1 MIWVCFRL
9 SKALCPGSWRYG
21 PHNWP
26 WTSSK
31 GCARFVCLFAF
42 LFCFCNYSEKDTLR
56 QEFLLLYSLFI
67 RHLFFRRS
75 RVDGSSWQ
83 WIWFSYLCSPARG
96 LLLSIFPS
104 ILCESWLDLWKKGM
118 KNSAT
123 SLPPISLVSITLY
136 FHASSHSVFSK
147 KFFFFFLLLAITSYL
162 FICHLVLSSQVSE
175 CTGLFHLAR
184 VSLQISVYL
193 VIL

>member
-1 MIWVCFRL
+1 MFWVCFRL

-26 WTSSK
+26 WTTSK
-31 GCARFVCLFAF
+31 GCARFVSLFVF

-75 RVDGSSWQ
+75 RVAGSSWQ

-96 LLLSIFPS
+96 SFLAF
-104 ILCESWLDLWKKGM
+104 
-118 KNSAT
+118 
-123 SLPPISLVSITLY
+123 SLVFSVSPGWICGRKVCKIVQLPFPLY
-136 FHASSHSVFSK
+136 LWCPLLYTFMPAHIQPLAI
-147 KFFFFFLLLAITSYL
+147 FFLLLAITSYL
-162 FICHLVLSSQVSE
+162 FICHLVLFSQVSE
-175 CTGLFHLAR
+175 CTGLFHLAW
-184 VSLQISVYL
+184 VSLQISAYL